1 MNTGHP
7 TIIYDPTER
16 ARLESR
22 RDRQRD
28 MAEPV
33 KLMWEPPS
41 GRETQ
46 MDKLRKTI
54 NLKYGLDLGE
64 SCSTVASLL
73 RADVHEQ
80 SSLNS

>member
-1 MNTGHP
+1 
-7 TIIYDPTER
+7 
-16 ARLESR
+16 
-22 RDRQRD
+22 
-28 MAEPV
+28 MAEPA

-80 SSLNS
+80 SSLNT